1 MEHKSQL
8 LKNSNL
14 SLASLCVCVCCRTM
28 MKRERKRSSTFVC
41 IYAFMTRSLQK
52 QLIYGEKRKKYHKM
66 KTKGESWFSPT
77 CHWQEKGAAFV
88 CEMHLWPEKQLGRN
102 NFDLQIYHTC
112 NNPFHTCF
120 KLKKACTWVKRW
132 TFSHQ

>member
-14 SLASLCVCVCCRTM
+14 SLASLCVCVLQNDDEKGKKKEQHFC
-28 MKRERKRSSTFVC
+28 VC

-66 KTKGESWFSPT
+66 KTKGERLF
-77 CHWQEKGAAFV
+77 
-88 CEMHLWPEKQLGRN
+88 
-102 NFDLQIYHTC
+102 
-112 NNPFHTCF
+112 
-120 KLKKACTWVKRW
+120 
-132 TFSHQ
+132 